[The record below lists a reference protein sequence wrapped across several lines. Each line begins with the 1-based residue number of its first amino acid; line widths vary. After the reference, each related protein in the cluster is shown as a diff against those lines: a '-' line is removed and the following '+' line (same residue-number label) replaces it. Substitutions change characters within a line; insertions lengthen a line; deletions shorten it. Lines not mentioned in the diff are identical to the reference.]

1 MRPLIQMLTQPRS
14 ILLLVLCLASVGAS
28 AGDIFVRQAEGQSTV
43 LSNVPQGDG
52 FSLLLA
58 AAPEPVAPVSLNP
71 QPAAAAAPPPKTT
84 LLARARSYQTWV
96 DEAARR
102 SQVNAR
108 LLHAVIA
115 TESGYN
121 PLALSR
127 KGAVGMM
134 QLLPATA
141 RRYGVA
147 DSRDARQNIDGGARY
162 LADLLRLFHNDTR
175 LALAAY
181 NAGEDAVLRHGG
193 RVPPYAETQAYVPRV
208 LDFYRRFSLASL

>member
-1 MRPLIQMLTQPRS
+1 M
-14 ILLLVLCLASVGAS
+14 LCLASVGVC
-28 AGDIFVRQAEGQSTV
+28 AGDIFVRREEGQSTI
-43 LSNVPQGDG
+43 LSNVPQGEG
-52 FSLLLA
+52 FSLLLTA
-58 AAPEPVAPVSLNP
+58 ASEPVAPVSLNP
-71 QPAAAAAPPPKTT
+71 QPAAKTPLKTT
-84 LLARARSYQTWV
+84 LLARARSYQTLV

-115 TESGYN
+115 AESGYN

-162 LADLLRLFHNDTR
+162 LADLLRLLHNDTR

-193 RVPPYAETQAYVPRV
+193 RVPPYAETQAYVARV
-208 LDFYRRFSLASL
+208 LDFYRRFSLVSL

>member
-1 MRPLIQMLTQPRS
+1 MHLLPRS
-14 ILLLVLCLASVGAS
+14 LLLTLLCLAMAGAH
-28 AGDIFVRQAEGQSTV
+28 AGDIFLRQEEGQSTV
-43 LSNVPQGDG
+43 LSNVPLGEG

-58 AAPEPVAPVSLNP
+58 APPEPVAAVSPTPLPAPVALV
-71 QPAAAAAPPPKTT
+71 KDT
-84 LLARARSYQTWV
+84 LMDRARSYGRWV
-96 DEAARR
+96 DEAARH
-102 SQVNAR
+102 SNVDAR

-121 PLALSR
+121 PLALSS

-147 DSRDARQNIDGGARY
+147 DSRDAQQNINGGARY

-181 NAGEDAVLRHGG
+181 NAGENAVLRHGSK
-193 RVPPYAETQAYVPRV
+193 VPPYAETQAYVPRV
-208 LDFYRRFSLASL
+208 LDLFRRFSSVSL